1 MSAPMI
7 HLPRVCVPD
16 EGAEWLDWSAGRKF
30 RQSFRDACKRNDEII
45 AGFEAQFEQGI
56 PILAGGASSYPF
68 EGLDVM
74 INSVWRKVATQ
85 MPDPSFLGLF
95 TSQTATTVPA
105 QTATLGATPVGVTEA
120 AGGGYA
126 RPSVASTA
134 WPATTTTNTTGRTT
148 DMATPI
154 SFAESTGAYTVTNVN
169 GFFNA
174 TAVTA
179 GIAVYY
185 SNFTSG
191 VAIVV
196 NQSGIQVRIDAAAEI
211 RGQ

>member
-1 MSAPMI
+1 MSNLILPHM
-7 HLPRVCVPD
+7 PRVVVPD
-16 EGAEWLDWSAGRKF
+16 EGAEWLDWAMGKKLRH
-30 RQSFRDACKRNDEII
+30 RFRDACSRNDEII
-45 AGFEAQFEQGI
+45 QGFTERFERGE
-56 PILAGGASSYPF
+56 PILAGGLSSYPF

-95 TSQTATTVPA
+95 TSQTPTTVPA
-105 QTATLGATPVGVTEA
+105 QTAVLATPTGVTEA
-120 AGGGYA
+120 VGGGYA
-126 RPSVASTA
+126 RPSTPGTQ
-134 WPATTTTNTTGRTT
+134 WPAPTTTNTTGRTT

-154 SFAESTGAYTVTNVN
+154 SFAESSGQYTVNNQN

-179 GIAVYY
+179 GIAIFY

-196 NQSGIQVRIDAAAEI
+196 NQAGIQVRIDAAAEI

>member
-1 MSAPMI
+1 MTAMI

-45 AGFEAQFEQGI
+45 AGLEDRFAQGI
-56 PILAGGASSYPF
+56 PILGGGVSSYPF

-95 TSQTATTVPA
+95 TSQTPTTVPA
-105 QTATLGATPVGVTEA
+105 QTAVLATATGVTEA
-120 AGGGYA
+120 TGGGYGRA
-126 RPSVASTA
+126 SVPSAS
-134 WPATTTTNTTGRTT
+134 WPVPTTTNTTGRTT

-154 SFAESTGAYTVTNVN
+154 SFAESTGQYTVNNVN
-169 GFFNA
+169 GFLNA

-179 GIAVYY
+179 GIAIFY

-196 NQSGIQVRIDAAAEI
+196 NQAGIQVRVDAAAEI